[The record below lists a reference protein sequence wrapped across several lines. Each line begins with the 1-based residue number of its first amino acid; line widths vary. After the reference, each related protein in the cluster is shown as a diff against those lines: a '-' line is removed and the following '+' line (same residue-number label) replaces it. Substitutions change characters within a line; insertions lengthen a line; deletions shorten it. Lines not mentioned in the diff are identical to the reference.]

1 MFKKPEV
8 PVLCVDAM
16 LVGTEV
22 PHVLDE
28 AGLELVLRF
37 GNIKQGGTLHWFV
50 VVRGIDLPPHPVVHH
65 VTPEMV
71 DLGLGVL
78 LSVLG
83 QEGAQVLRHTH
94 FPQSLQAQR
103 EVLVS
108 PTQAHLMLG

>member
-8 PVLCVDAM
+8 PVLCVDAI

-22 PHVLDE
+22 WHVLDE

-37 GNIKQGGTLHWFV
+37 GDIKQGGTLHWFV
-50 VVRGIDLPPHPVVHH
+50 VVRGIDLAPHPVVHH

-78 LSVLG
+78 LGVFG
-83 QEGAQVLRHTH
+83 QEGAQVLRRTH
-94 FPQSLQAQR
+94 LSHSLQAQQ

-108 PTQAHLMLG
+108 QAQAHLMLG